1 MLLIINVMCDKR
13 KKKIPI
19 KNEESSQVS
28 VNKSY
33 FIHCCEK
40 SVLIEKIHN

>member
-1 MLLIINVMCDKR
+1 MLCVTKER
-13 KKKIPI
+13 KIPI
-19 KNEESSQVS
+19 KNEESQVS

>member
-1 MLLIINVMCDKR
+1 MLCVTKER
-13 KKKIPI
+13 KIPI